1 VGWRGRVRRGVG
13 YRELA
18 VSARTVSMF
27 FNWQNVAE
35 DSENNHFS
43 LPTGGGCVYEEGL
56 HMDLADGK
64 QSSNSNDKFINSS
77 PTRSQHVDAPS

>member
-1 VGWRGRVRRGVG
+1 MEICLAGSGFQKDLLGSSESLLDMWARRRLGVDFGEEDDDGDG

-35 DSENNHFS
+35 ESGNNHLTHF
-43 LPTGGGCVYEEGL
+43 TI
-56 HMDLADGK
+56 DRA
-64 QSSNSNDKFINSS
+64 N
-77 PTRSQHVDAPS
+77 T